1 MACEGSG
8 ESVYFSTLGK
18 ITSFDVNG
26 TTLTLIMGDIA
37 MMRFQ
42 KNKTIPQIKT
52 INRKKLRYGAFLSPF
67 YRNTSI

>member
-8 ESVYFSTLGK
+8 ESVYFSTLEK

-26 TTLTLIMGDIA
+26 NTLTLIMGDIA

-42 KNKTIPQIKT
+42 KK
-52 INRKKLRYGAFLSPF
+52 
-67 YRNTSI
+67 